1 MVSVQI
7 GRSACLQ
14 LQMRLVF
21 IFGDRKIYMTVTL
34 LTSVR
39 WLHMLTGSFRV
50 TVIHTL
56 DDRAFVVGGGL

>member
-7 GRSACLQ
+7 GRLACLQ

-21 IFGDRKIYMTVTL
+21 ILEDRTIYMTVT